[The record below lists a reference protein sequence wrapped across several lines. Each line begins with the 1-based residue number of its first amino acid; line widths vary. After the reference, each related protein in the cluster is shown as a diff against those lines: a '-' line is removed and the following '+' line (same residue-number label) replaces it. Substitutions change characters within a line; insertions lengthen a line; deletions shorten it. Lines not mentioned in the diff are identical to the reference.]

1 MPSRDPNY
9 LTDWSPMPAS
19 LLPGARVLRSAWRSP
34 ALRAAVVLALSGVA
48 FALAN
53 LLLAR
58 ELPKEE
64 YGRFA
69 LLLAI
74 ITIGILTGPVG
85 AQVIV
90 NRQRIDPGRRLLG
103 RTLLTSGLVGLGLA
117 IGAGVLYPLDFPL
130 LLITAVATIAGATK
144 LVAVG
149 HYQSRQRY
157 GLSLFLSECT
167 NGSVLIAAIVVA
179 VVRPGTAFVPAAVF
193 AASLWAFT
201 TFGWWK
207 VFRDRPRLDY
217 PDPPF
222 PWGEA
227 FSVVGVVGASML
239 LGAMERLVIPRAL
252 GLPELATFS
261 VLATL
266 AGSPFQMLNQGV
278 GFALLPSLRAAG
290 NPVERRRVLGQETL
304 VVLAACLLSAAAV
317 WWLAPIVLRLF
328 LAGRYELPAQLIL
341 AAIVVGTLKPLGSLA
356 VATVNAVGSSRS
368 LAGLGAIAWVAAA
381 LGLGGAWLG
390 VRWGLT
396 GLVYGAGI
404 GWLFRAAASTW
415 LAARSLQAPAANRAD
430 DMLANRLAEE

>member
-1 MPSRDPNY
+1 MPVSV
-9 LTDWSPMPAS
+9 
-19 LLPGARVLRSAWRSP
+19 LPGARALRSAWKSP

-53 LLLAR
+53 LVLAR

-64 YGRFA
+64 YGRFS

-74 ITIGILTGPVG
+74 ITIGILTGPMG

-90 NRQRIDPGRRLLG
+90 NRLRMDPGPRLLG
-103 RTLLTSGLVGLGLA
+103 RTLVTSGLVGLALA
-117 IGAGVLYPLDFPL
+117 VGAAVLYPLDFPL
-130 LLITAVATIAGATK
+130 LLIIGVATVAGATK

-157 GLSLFLSECT
+157 GLSLLLSECT
-167 NGSVLIAAIVVA
+167 NGSVLIAAVVA
-179 VVRPGTAFVPAAVF
+179 AILRPGTAFVPAAIF
-193 AASLWAFT
+193 AAGLWAFT
-201 TFGWWK
+201 FFGWWK
-207 VFRDRPRLDY
+207 VFQDRPRLDY

-222 PWGEA
+222 PWGEG

-239 LGAMERLVIPRAL
+239 LGTMERLVIPRAL
-252 GLPELATFS
+252 GLPDLATFS

-278 GFALLPSLRAAG
+278 GFALLPSLRAAE
-290 NPVERRRVLGQETL
+290 NPVQRRHVLTQETL
-304 VVLAACLLSAAAV
+304 VVVGACLLSAAAV
-317 WWLAPIVLRLF
+317 WWLAPIALHLF
-328 LAGRYELPAQLIL
+328 LAGRYELPAELIL
-341 AAIVVGTLKPLGSLA
+341 AAIVVGTFKPLGSLA

-368 LAGLGAIAWVAAA
+368 LAGLGAIAWAAAA

-390 VRWGLT
+390 VRWGGLT
-396 GLVYGAGI
+396 GLVYGAGV
-404 GWLFRAAASTW
+404 GWLFRAVASTW

-430 DMLANRLAEE
+430 DGFATRLAEE

>member
-1 MPSRDPNY
+1 MPV
-9 LTDWSPMPAS
+9 S
-19 LLPGARVLRSAWRSP
+19 LLPGARVVRSAWRSP
-34 ALRAAVVLALSGVA
+34 ALRAAVALTLGGGG

-69 LLLAI
+69 LVLAI
-74 ITIGILTGPVG
+74 IMIGILTGPAG

-90 NRQRIDPGRRLLG
+90 NRQRVDPGRRLLG

-117 IGAGVLYPLDFPL
+117 IGAGILYPLNFSL
-130 LLITAVATIAGATK
+130 LLVTALATIAGACK

-157 GLSLFLSECT
+157 GLSLLLSECT
-167 NGSVLIAAIVVA
+167 NGSVLIAAVA
-179 VVRPGTAFVPAAVF
+179 AVILRPESALVPAAVF
-193 AASLWAFT
+193 SASLWAFT
-201 TFGWWK
+201 SFGWWK
-207 VFRDRPRLDY
+207 VFQDRPHLGY

-239 LGAMERLVIPRAL
+239 LGSLERLVIPRVL

-278 GFALLPSLRAAG
+278 GFALLPSLRAARD
-290 NPVERRRVLGQETL
+290 PVERRRVLGQETL
-304 VVLAACLLSAAAV
+304 VVVGACLLSAAAV
-317 WWLAPIVLRLF
+317 WWLAPIALRLF

-368 LAGLGAIAWVAAA
+368 LAGLGAIAWAAAA

-390 VRWGLT
+390 VRSGGLT

-430 DMLANRLAEE
+430 DALGSPLAEE